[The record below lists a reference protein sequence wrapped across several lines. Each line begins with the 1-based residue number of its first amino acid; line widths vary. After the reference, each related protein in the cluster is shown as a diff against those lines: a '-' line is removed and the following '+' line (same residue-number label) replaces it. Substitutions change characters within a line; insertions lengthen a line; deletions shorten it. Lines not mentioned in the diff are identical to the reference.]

1 MLNKIKKLI
10 VSFIDYFRLV
20 RHDLHSEFKFF
31 HDSPP
36 KKVAEIQNYESKLKI
51 VSEIL
56 KFNTKCNYFYE
67 NLSINQELKIE
78 GQWKNHILNYKKKQL
93 DTYSS
98 KNTDQ
103 IMLLHENMF
112 YNCLASGLVGYSSF
126 EDIKFNHIAK
136 LLFLK
141 DLHLCKIIFRSFDN
155 LPSSNHIKKWGY
167 KNKNNKIHFND
178 VSSLIQ
184 KNLVLNSLELLNKRE
199 KYNIMEIGGGF
210 GALAERLFEEDKINS
225 LILLDIPSTLIIAF
239 YYLSSKFGLDRVK
252 ILNSPS
258 DVEKYYNLNDTKKI
272 LLIPTCYYNLIKNI
286 KNINLLC
293 NFGSFSEM
301 DFDTIKFYLQNMPEE
316 IKIIV
321 SSNSN
326 ISMSDQPNEE
336 HGVWEIISDKF
347 PIPKYFDLVFST
359 IQIPFFSNWRSKTCV
374 WFNNS

>member
-1 MLNKIKKLI
+1 
-10 VSFIDYFRLV
+10 
-20 RHDLHSEFKFF
+20 
-31 HDSPP
+31 
-36 KKVAEIQNYESKLKI
+36 
-51 VSEIL
+51 
-56 KFNTKCNYFYE
+56 
-67 NLSINQELKIE
+67 
-78 GQWKNHILNYKKKQL
+78 
-93 DTYSS
+93 
-98 KNTDQ
+98 
-103 IMLLHENMF
+103 
-112 YNCLASGLVGYSSF
+112 
-126 EDIKFNHIAK
+126 
-136 LLFLK
+136 
-141 DLHLCKIIFRSFDN
+141 
-155 LPSSNHIKKWGY
+155 
-167 KNKNNKIHFND
+167 
-178 VSSLIQ
+178 LIQ

>member
-1 MLNKIKKLI
+1 
-10 VSFIDYFRLV
+10 
-20 RHDLHSEFKFF
+20 
-31 HDSPP
+31 
-36 KKVAEIQNYESKLKI
+36 
-51 VSEIL
+51 
-56 KFNTKCNYFYE
+56 
-67 NLSINQELKIE
+67 
-78 GQWKNHILNYKKKQL
+78 
-93 DTYSS
+93 
-98 KNTDQ
+98 
-103 IMLLHENMF
+103 MLLHENMF

-239 YYLSSKFGLDRVK
+239 YYLSSKFGLDKVK